1 MAFFVFSVMSEF
13 SLDDPGFTPPVPP
26 VPPPSSD
33 SSVETPVD
41 GRRKCSSCPKRMSKK
56 SADRH
61 TVCITCRGFD
71 CDINNRCEECLEW
84 SEDDIIAYAK
94 YRKSLNCSDRI
105 LTCRIKSIRSPAKV
119 GLVVTDLITSSVVSW
134 EGWETP
140 PPQHRG
146 SAVILC
152 STTGVVRP
160 LCSCGDLLLS
170 SARLFVYVWWMSTGI
185 LSLLLSIFLFS
196 FLSLGYVEGFKDLS
210 QGWGPGSVVPSW
222 QD

>member
-1 MAFFVFSVMSEF
+1 MNVKKVLYEKVAVPTVMYGSE
-13 SLDDPGFTPPVPP
+13 SWGMKVT
-26 VPPPSSD
+26 
-33 SSVETPVD
+33 E
-41 GRRKCSSCPKRMSKK
+41 RQK
-56 SADRH
+56 
-61 TVCITCRGFD
+61 
-71 CDINNRCEECLEW
+71 
-84 SEDDIIAYAK
+84 
-94 YRKSLNCSDRI
+94 LNVCSDRI

-119 GLVVTDLITSSVVSW
+119 GLVVTDLITSPVVSW

-170 SARLFVYVWWMSTGI
+170 SARLCVYVLWMWTGL

-196 FLSLGYVEGFKDLS
+196 FLSLEYVKGFKDLS
-210 QGWGPGSVVPSW
+210 RGGGQEVWCLPGKIRSRSPPHLC
-222 QD
+222 